1 MHMSIKNIICCFQFH
16 FSPLSLLMFFVQ
28 IDGACLLK
36 SDLVEE
42 INQFQWYYR
51 VFLRFCEHLLV
62 HSAVPGTVNGKSIK
76 DYLLRIPKHQLDY
89 FL

>member
-1 MHMSIKNIICCFQFH
+1 
-16 FSPLSLLMFFVQ
+16 MFFVQ

-36 SDLVEE
+36 KRDLVED
-42 INQFQWYYR
+42 INKSK

-76 DYLLRIPKHQLDY
+76 DYLLRIPKLQLGSC
-89 FL
+89 L